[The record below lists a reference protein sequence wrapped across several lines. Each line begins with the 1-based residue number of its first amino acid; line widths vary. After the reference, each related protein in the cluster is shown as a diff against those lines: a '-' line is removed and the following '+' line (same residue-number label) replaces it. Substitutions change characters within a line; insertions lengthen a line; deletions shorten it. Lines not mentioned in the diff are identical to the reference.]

1 MVEASER
8 TRGEASAIV
17 AEPEDPPKVG
27 TFSAFASPAFR
38 FYWASTAA
46 FFLIQG
52 MQRFAYVWLVI
63 AISDRAGV
71 AGMAGFAL
79 GIPAF
84 LIMLPAGVWSDRH
97 DRRRLIVGSHA
108 VATAAMLAVAVL
120 IWSDLMTVEI
130 ALLSAVAVGATTAV
144 STPPIQAIVP
154 SLVPGERLMNAIVLK
169 NMGQNLAMLLGAGV
183 GGGVIAIWGIGAGF
197 AAQAVAYA
205 IAASLMVVVR
215 LPARPA
221 DEDRRSMRAEISAGI
236 RFVIADRRLLV
247 LMLLSMVTGLFM
259 LGPVFVLLP
268 EIAKDRLGQEAFT
281 ASLLFLITSGG
292 MFAMSFVLASRQAM
306 PNKGRLFMV
315 ALAISGPIVSSL
327 GLSGWYPLTALMM
340 FAWGLGGGIFV
351 NINQTLVQLH
361 TPPEM
366 MGRVMAI
373 YSLAIAGFMPLGSL
387 LAGIGASAIGASEW
401 LVFCGAVLAPVA
413 LLALFTQGSLR
424 RMS

>member
-1 MVEASER
+1 
-8 TRGEASAIV
+8 
-17 AEPEDPPKVG
+17 
-27 TFSAFASPAFR
+27 
-38 FYWASTAA
+38 
-46 FFLIQG
+46 

-71 AGMAGFAL
+71 AGIAGFAL
-79 GIPAF
+79 GIRTF
-84 LIMLPAGVWSDRH
+84 LNMLPAGVWSDRH
-97 DRRRLIVGSHA
+97 DRRQLIVGSHA

-120 IWSDLMTVEI
+120 IWSDVMTVEI
-130 ALLSAVAVGATTAV
+130 ALLSAVAVGATTVV
-144 STPPIQAIVP
+144 SSPPIQAIVP
-154 SLVPGERLMNAIVLK
+154 SLVPGEQLMNAIVLK

-183 GGGVIAIWGIGAGF
+183 GGGVIAIWRIGAGF

-205 IAASLMVVVR
+205 IAGSLMVVVR
-215 LPARPA
+215 LPAQPS
-221 DEDRRSMRAEISAGI
+221 DENRRSMRSEIGAGI
-236 RFVIADRRLLV
+236 RFVVADRRLLV
-247 LMLLSMVTGLFM
+247 LVSMVTGLFM

-268 EIAKDRLGQEAFT
+268 EISKERLGQEAFT

-315 ALAISGPIVSSL
+315 SLAISGPIVAGL
-327 GLSGWYPLTALMM
+327 GLSPSYVLIALLML
-340 FAWGLGGGIFV
+340 AWGLGGGIFV

-401 LVFCGAVLAPVA
+401 LVICGAVLGPVA

>member
-1 MVEASER
+1 MAS
-8 TRGEASAIV
+8 SADVTV
-17 AEPEDPPKVG
+17 ATEPEVNAKVG
-27 TFSAFASPAFR
+27 TFAAFASPAFR
-38 FYWASTAA
+38 LYWASTSA
-46 FFLIQG
+46 FFLVQG

-71 AGMAGFAL
+71 AGMAGFAV

-108 VATAAMLAVAVL
+108 VATAVMVAVAVL
-120 IWSDLMTVEI
+120 IWSDVMTVEI

-144 STPPIQAIVP
+144 SSPAIQAIVP
-154 SLVPGERLMNAIVLK
+154 SLVPGPRLMNAIVLK

-205 IAASLMVVVR
+205 IAAMLMMVVR
-215 LPARPA
+215 LPARPS

-247 LMLLSMVTGLFM
+247 LMLLSAVTGLFM

-306 PNKGRLFMV
+306 PNKGRLFMI
-315 ALAISGPIVSSL
+315 ALAIGGPTVSAL
-327 GLSGWYPLTALMM
+327 GLSPWYLLTALLM

-361 TPPEM
+361 TPPAM

-387 LAGIGASAIGASEW
+387 LAGIGASTIGASEW
-401 LVFCGAVLAPVA
+401 LVLCGAVLGPVA